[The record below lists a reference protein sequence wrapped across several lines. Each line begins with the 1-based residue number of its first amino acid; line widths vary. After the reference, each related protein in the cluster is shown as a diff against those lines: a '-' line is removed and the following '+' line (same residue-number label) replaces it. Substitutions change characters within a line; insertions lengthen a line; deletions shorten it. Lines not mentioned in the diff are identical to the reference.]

1 MFAQNLARIA
11 AKISQRVVLADGSGG
26 LGRSRE
32 GEEEC
37 NDTSHVTSA
46 MNASSLLF
54 VLLRK
59 SVQPARGGATA
70 TRVVAMRSPPRARP
84 IQYSAG

>member
-11 AKISQRVVLADGSGG
+11 AKISQRVVLADATAAAAWVGAARAKRNVMTRGTG
-26 LGRSRE
+26 N
-32 GEEEC
+32 EC
-37 NDTSHVTSA
+37 IIAVVCVVTQ
-46 MNASSLLF
+46 
-54 VLLRK
+54 

-70 TRVVAMRSPPRARP
+70 TCVVAMRTPPRARP

>member
-37 NDTSHVTSA
+37 NDTWHW
-46 MNASSLLF
+46 
-54 VLLRK
+54 
-59 SVQPARGGATA
+59 Q
-70 TRVVAMRSPPRARP
+70 
-84 IQYSAG
+84 